1 MVLPQVGATLWLFVA
16 LMPVSALAAEAPA
29 DSNELL
35 IVDCALPGQV
45 KRLGQRITYLSSRK
59 PVQTTAWECR
69 VRGGEYVAHDR
80 ASSASSLKVW
90 LEQAKAGNAYAQ
102 TMVGEIFQ
110 RGLGTQ
116 PDFIMAMQ
124 WYQRA
129 AKQND
134 MRAQV
139 NIGYLHEAG
148 LGVAK
153 NLEFAQQ
160 WYRQAA
166 GAGGDILMSPSQ
178 SSATLNRIA
187 DQETLLAAALAEATD
202 VKQNLPTQSTELH
215 QERLRLLDII
225 ASLEQ
230 RLRNESAVR
239 AEQSESVDVMHSVN
253 ANLQREIAA
262 LQKRLAQQ
270 VSSAESEQAQKLQT
284 ALQTIAQLNAAVDVM
299 ARNNAATPEMIVS
312 KATFEK
318 PTITLLEPR
327 HELVNRTRGLVKVT
341 SMAAVSQRLVGRV
354 VAPAGLYV
362 LNVNGRPATTNA
374 FGVFQFQLSDRTDA
388 NQVEITAIDQRG
400 QSASLQLTFA
410 ATQPDT
416 VVADIPPIDFGRY
429 YALLIGNN
437 DYQSLP
443 DLKTPINDVRRIRE
457 ILQKRFG
464 FEVRLLENASRYD
477 ILSALNDLRRTL
489 TSEDNLLIYY
499 AGHGELDEVNM
510 RGHWLPVDAQRHNT
524 ANWLSNVDVTDI
536 LNVIEAKQ
544 VMLVADSCYAGTL
557 TRSSVTQIEGAQTDE
572 EWQTWLRLLVAKR
585 ARVVMTSG
593 GLAPVLDLGS
603 RGHSVFAGSFIDAL
617 SKAKEVVLGQALYKA
632 VAARVAHAA
641 SNYEFEQ
648 IPEFAAVARAGHE
661 AGDFIFVPRN

>member
-1 MVLPQVGATLWLFVA
+1 MVLPQITATLWLFVVLA
-16 LMPVSALAAEAPA
+16 QASAFAAETPS
-29 DSNELL
+29 DPNELL

-69 VRGGEYVAHDR
+69 VRGGEYVSHDR
-80 ASSASSLKVW
+80 ASAASSLKVW

-116 PDFIMAMQ
+116 PDFVLAMQ

-129 AKQND
+129 ARQND

-178 SSATLNRIA
+178 PGGTLNSNA
-187 DQETLLAAALAEATD
+187 DQETVLAAALSGMTD
-202 VKQNLPTQSTELH
+202 VKQDLQTQSADLQ

-230 RLRNESAVR
+230 RLRNESVVR
-239 AEQSESVDVMHSVN
+239 TEQSESVDVMRSAN
-253 ANLQREIAA
+253 ADLQRDISA
-262 LQKRLAQQ
+262 LQTRLAQQ
-270 VSSAESEQAQKLQT
+270 VASAESEQAQKLQN
-284 ALQTIAQLNAAVDVM
+284 ALQTIAKLKATVDAM
-299 ARNNAATPEMIVS
+299 HQNSATTPDIAIS
-312 KATFEK
+312 NATFEK

-327 HELVNRTRGLVKVT
+327 NELVNRTRGLVKVT
-341 SMAAVSQRLVGRV
+341 GNVVTQHLVGRV

-362 LNVNGRPATTNA
+362 LNVNGQPVPTNA
-374 FGVFQFQLSDRTDA
+374 YGVFQFQLSDRAVAD
-388 NQVEITAIDQRG
+388 QVEITAIDQRG

-416 VVADIPPIDFGRY
+416 VVADTPPIDFGRY
-429 YALLIGNN
+429 YALLIGND

-457 ILQKRFG
+457 ILQTRFG

-617 SKAKEVVLGQALYKA
+617 SKAKEVVVGQALYKA